1 MGYASAVL
9 ERTALI
15 VSQTYPPD
23 PAAVGQHMHDVAAGL
38 AGGLVGD
45 RSQATGLNGDVE
57 EEKGEGWRVVTL
69 ASAKGY
75 DDPSQRYPRKEQL
88 DGVRVRRLR
97 LSHFGKGSIAVRLLG
112 GLLFCLQAGIR
123 GLLVRRLRVVVVTT
137 SPPMGPLVGL
147 WLRWVRRV
155 PFVFW
160 AMDINPDQ
168 MIAMGKTA
176 AGRLPAQLFEWM
188 VVKTLRRA
196 AAVVALDE
204 FMAER
209 LLAKLPEAERAGL
222 QERMVVVPPW
232 PAHEPVASDRAKRGR
247 AFREAQEW
255 VGRFVVMYSGNLSP
269 VHPLDTALDA
279 AALLQERGQSRVLF
293 VFIGGGLGKEAVE
306 RVKAERGLENV
317 VTLPYQPVEVLEE
330 SLSSADVHLVSMG
343 EAMVGI
349 VHPCKVYGVMAVG
362 RPVVLVGPERSHAG
376 RIVGEERCGYRVDHG
391 DAAGLAELLVRLSGE
406 AARDELEAVGET
418 GLERSRTAY
427 GKRLLCGRF
436 CGVVERAAL
445 GVRG

>member
-1 MGYASAVL
+1 MSD
-9 ERTALI
+9 RTALI

-38 AGGLVGD
+38 AAGQGGG
-45 RSQATGLNGDVE
+45 
-57 EEKGEGWRVVTL
+57 GWRMLSV

-75 DDPSQRYPRKEQL
+75 DDPSQRYPGKEDR
-88 DGVRVRRLR
+88 DGVKVRRLR
-97 LSHFGKGSIAVRLLG
+97 LSHFGKGSISVRLLG
-112 GLLFCLQAGIR
+112 GLLFCVQAGLR
-123 GLLVRRLRVVVVTT
+123 GLFVRRLKVVVVTT

-176 AGRLPAQLFEWM
+176 SGSRPARLFEWM
-188 VVKTLRRA
+188 VVKMLRRA
-196 AAVVALDE
+196 ATVVALDE

-209 LLAKLPEAERAGL
+209 LLAKLPEGERAGL
-222 QERMVVVPPW
+222 EQRMVVVPPW
-232 PAHEPVASDRAKRGR
+232 PAHDAEKDPPRPVAVRKGT
-247 AFREAQEW
+247 AFREQQGWGGWGE
-255 VGRFVVMYSGNLSP
+255 RFVVMYSGNLSP
-269 VHPLDTALDA
+269 AHPLDTALDA
-279 AALLQERGQSRVLF
+279 AALLQERGESAGGGRVLF
-293 VFIGGGLGKEAVE
+293 VFIGGGLGKEEVE

-317 VTLPYQPVEVLEE
+317 VTLPYQQVEVLEE

-376 RIVGEERCGYRVDHG
+376 RIVGEEGCGYRVDHG

-406 AARDELEAVGET
+406 AARDELERIGGV
-418 GLERSRTAY
+418 GLERSQTAY

-436 CGVVERAAL
+436 CGLVDEAAK
-445 GVRG
+445 G